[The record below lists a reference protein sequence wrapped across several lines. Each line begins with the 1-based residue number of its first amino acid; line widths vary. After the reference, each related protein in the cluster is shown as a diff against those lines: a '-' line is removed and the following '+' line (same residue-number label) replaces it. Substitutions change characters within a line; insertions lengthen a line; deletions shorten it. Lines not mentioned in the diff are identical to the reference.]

1 MPAAIRADR
10 LTKRFGELVAVDG
23 VSFSVEEG
31 EIFGFLGPNG
41 AGKTTTIRMLTGVL
55 SPDEGSVEIRGIPMQ
70 QDPVPAKMQMGIIP
84 ENSTVYGDLSAEENI
99 MLAAR
104 FYGLSLPRARERID
118 RLLSTLG
125 IADRRSEP
133 VRRFSKGL
141 AQRVSIACAVVHD
154 PPVLFLDE
162 PTEGLDPRSR
172 RLITEMIREM
182 NRDGTTVFFTT
193 HNIEE
198 ADTLCH
204 RVGIIRG
211 GRIVALDRP
220 AQLRRMFEETRS
232 VMVSFAEEADRAW
245 FSGTPVVR
253 VEENA
258 GGIRL
263 YTPDPDAVIKRVAEI
278 AGKRRLTITALSTS
292 GPSLEEAFLR
302 ITGGEDP

>member
-1 MPAAIRADR
+1 MPPAIRADR
-10 LTKRFGELVAVDG
+10 LTKHFGTLTAVDG
-23 VSFSVEEG
+23 ISFSVEEG

-55 SPDEGSVEIRGIPMQ
+55 APDAGSVEIRGISMQ
-70 QDPVPAKMQMGIIP
+70 HDPLHAKMQMGIIP

-104 FYGLSLPRARERID
+104 FYGLSTSRARERID
-118 RLLSTLG
+118 QLLSTLG
-125 IADRRSEP
+125 IADRGSEP

-141 AQRVSIACAVVHD
+141 VQRVSIACAVVHD

-198 ADTLCH
+198 ADILCH
-204 RVGIIRG
+204 RVGIIRD

-220 AQLRRMFEETRS
+220 GQLRRMFEETRS
-232 VMVSFAEEADRAW
+232 VTVSFAEDVDRSW
-245 FSGTPVVR
+245 FSGDPVVR
-253 VEENA
+253 VEDNA

-263 YTPDPDAVIKRVAEI
+263 YTPDPDAVIKRVADI
-278 AGKRRLTITALSTS
+278 AEQRHLTITALSTS

-302 ITGGEDP
+302 LTGGEDT